1 MVFTIVFLCVCVVL
15 LTLAIC
21 NVSGR
26 ESDREEQRDIDGL
39 AATSGDEWN
48 SDED

>member
-1 MVFTIVFLCVCVVL
+1 MIGIIILLCICLILMAV
-15 LTLAIC
+15 AIF

-26 ESDREEQRDIDGL
+26 ESDWEEQRDIDGL
-39 AATSGDEWN
+39 DATNGDEWN